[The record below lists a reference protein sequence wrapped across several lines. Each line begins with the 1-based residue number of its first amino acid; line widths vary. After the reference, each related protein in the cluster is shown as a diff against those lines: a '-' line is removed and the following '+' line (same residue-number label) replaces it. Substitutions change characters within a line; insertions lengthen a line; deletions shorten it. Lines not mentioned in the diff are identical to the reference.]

1 MLKIPKKVV
10 ERFAGTLKGYQ
21 GVVADIKARDVSE
34 ADTVTVAQQRIRKE
48 TNKLARVPAKREEI
62 GQSVTTGKT
71 RQSDEKWRPA
81 VTT

>member
-34 ADTVTVAQQRIRKE
+34 AL
-48 TNKLARVPAKREEI
+48 LARRLH
-62 GQSVTTGKT
+62 SYF
-71 RQSDEKWRPA
+71 
-81 VTT
+81 

>member
-34 ADTVTVAQQRIRKE
+34 ADTVTVAQQRIRKA
-48 TNKLARVPAKREEI
+48 TNKLARMAAKREDVADPVAAEA
-62 GQSVTTGKT
+62 
-71 RQSDEKWRPA
+71 PA
-81 VTT
+81 ITDGNATLA